1 MLAEIIT
8 IGDEIL
14 IGQTVDTNSA
24 WMGHAL
30 NEVGVE
36 VARITS
42 VADREEAIVH
52 ALDHVLP
59 GTTMV
64 LITGGLGP
72 TKDDLTKIVLTRYF
86 HTELAFHPLAYE
98 NLARLFAQLGREVS
112 EINRLQ
118 AMLPVGARIYLNKL
132 GTASGMH
139 FEHHG
144 IHFISM
150 PGVPYEMKHLMEDY
164 VIPFV
169 QRELETSPI
178 LHRTLLTTGAPE
190 SVLAERLDAFE
201 NQLPPD
207 IKLAYLPSPGLVK
220 LRLTARG
227 RRTDLE
233 AQLEERFAELSH
245 LLADVAFGSEAQSLE
260 EIIGKMLLELG
271 HTLGTVESCT
281 GGAIARTITAIPGS
295 SAYFRG
301 GIIPYH
307 GDLKQQLLQVPKAVM
322 MEQGQV
328 SEPVAIQLA
337 REGQRVLGTDWCI
350 STTGIAGPTGATP
363 EKPVGTVWIG
373 IAGPGFAEA
382 RKFQFG
388 NERGRNIQK
397 TTLTALDILRKKL
410 KKSHPQTLA

>member
-42 VADREEAIVH
+42 VADREDAIVH
-52 ALDHVLP
+52 GLNHLLPQTQLVL
-59 GTTMV
+59 
-64 LITGGLGP
+64 LTGGLGP
-72 TKDDLTKIVLTRYF
+72 TKDDLTKNVLTAYF
-86 HTELAFHPLAYE
+86 ETELAFHPLAYD
-98 NLARLFAQLGREVS
+98 NLERLFAQLGRQVS
-112 EINRLQ
+112 ELNRLQ

-139 FEHHG
+139 FERNG
-144 IHFISM
+144 VHFISM
-150 PGVPYEMKHLMEDY
+150 PGVPYEMKHLMTDY
-164 VIPFV
+164 VIPFIE
-169 QRELETSPI
+169 REMETSPI
-178 LHRTLLTTGAPE
+178 LHRTLLTTGSPE
-190 SVLAERLDAFE
+190 SVLAERLDDFE
-201 NQLPPD
+201 NQLPAD

-227 RRTDLE
+227 HRAELEEDLE
-233 AQLEERFAELSH
+233 HRFAEMGKI
-245 LLADVAFGSEAQSLE
+245 LADVVFGSEAESLE

-281 GGAIARTITAIPGS
+281 GGAIARSITAIPGS

-301 GIIPYH
+301 GMIPYH
-307 GDLKQQLLQVPKAVM
+307 GDLKQQLLHVPKEVM
-322 MEQGQV
+322 MEHGQV
-328 SEPVAIQLA
+328 SEPVALQLA